1 MSEIKRANGH
11 KPVGLSIALDP
22 AFAAAP
28 RPDPKTLPFDL
39 DAATAAV
46 VSLHSRAPD
55 DAFSSTYLGTEREGN
70 GILIGADGL
79 VLTIGYLISECD
91 QIVLNLLGGTPV
103 PAQVIAYDYETGF
116 GLLRAAGKV
125 ASKPLELGSSASVAE
140 NDTLVVVARG
150 GRQHAISAKVV
161 SVREFAGYW
170 EYLLDRAIFTMP
182 PHPAWSGA
190 ALLDRDGRLAGV
202 GYLYV
207 QDAHTSPGPSPG
219 NMFLPI
225 DAIKPTIDQLLT
237 HGKRLG
243 EPRPWLGLYSA
254 EALGRVLVTSLSQRG
269 PAQKAGIEPGDVI
282 VGVNG
287 EDVRGLADFYRRLW
301 RQGPAGVAVRLK
313 VLRELRT
320 VEIEVKTVNRA
331 ELMKSPR
338 AH

>member
-28 RPDPKTLPFDL
+28 RPDPKTLGFDL
-39 DAATAAV
+39 DAATTAV

-55 DAFSSTYLGTEREGN
+55 DAFSSSYLGTEREGN
-70 GILIGADGL
+70 GILIDADGL
-79 VLTIGYLISECD
+79 VITIGYLISECD
-91 QIVLNLLGGTPV
+91 QIVLNLMGGTPV

-125 ASKPLELGSSASVAE
+125 ANAPLKLGTSASIAE
-140 NDTLVVVARG
+140 NDMLIVAARG
-150 GRQHAISAKVV
+150 GRQHAISAKVA

-170 EYLLDRAIFTMP
+170 EYMLDQAIFTMP

-190 ALLDRDGRLAGV
+190 ALLDREGQLVGV

-207 QDAHTSPGPSPG
+207 QDARTTPGPSPG

-225 DAIKPTIDQLLT
+225 DAVKPVIDELLI

-243 EPRPWLGLYSA
+243 EPRPWLGVYSA
-254 EALGRVLVTSLSQRG
+254 EALGRVLVTSLSSSG
-269 PAQKAGIEPGDVI
+269 PAQKSGIEPGDVI
-282 VGVNG
+282 VGING
-287 EDVRGLADFYRRLW
+287 EDVRGVADFYRRLW
-301 RQGPAGVAVRLK
+301 RQGPAGVVVRLK
-313 VLRELRT
+313 LLREQRV
-320 VEIEVKTVNRA
+320 VETEVKTVNRA